1 MNKRIIKKHNKQF
14 IGLKSAGKMYNRCEI
29 GNHICRK
36 CREAG
41 VEPNKRAVW
50 SITHDIMVHYSYSKL
65 VRRLSDA
72 YMPEQTLLSSKHLL
86 IPSADCINMTKTM
99 LNALDIPFITA
110 RQASNA
116 CEAMCMDD

>member
-1 MNKRIIKKHNKQF
+1 MNIRIIKKHNKQF
-14 IGLKSAGKMYNRCEI
+14 IGLKSAGKMHNRCEI

-50 SITHDIMVHYSYSKL
+50 SMTHDIMVHYSYAKL
-65 VRRLSDA
+65 VKRLGDA
-72 YMPEQTLLSSKHLL
+72 YMPEQPLLSAKHLL
-86 IPSADCINMTKTM
+86 KNPTDYFNMTKAMFDT
-99 LNALDIPFITA
+99 LDVPFITA